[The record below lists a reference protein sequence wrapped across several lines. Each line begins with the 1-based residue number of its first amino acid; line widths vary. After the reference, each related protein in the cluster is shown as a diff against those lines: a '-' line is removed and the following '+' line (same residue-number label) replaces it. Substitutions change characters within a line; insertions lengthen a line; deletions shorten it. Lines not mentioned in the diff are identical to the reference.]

1 MTTPEQPTPELDDLD
16 ALVQDLR
23 DCGDEW
29 SWDETRQRI
38 SRFAAQRA
46 AEAVAALH
54 CAACDGPYPNPDCGH
69 LRNARDMRE
78 RAPCRPAQ
86 PAATPPPGDAGE
98 RARNH
103 PDDCL
108 PDCMMPDGGEA
119 CEGYQH
125 TRKLLADAQ
134 TKIAAIQSERTAA
147 ASKVREAMS
156 RAQQA
161 GIDNLRECGAAF
173 RMIRDALAELS
184 GAVPPIRERDV
195 GPPDYTADAEE
206 IIDGF
211 RRALTV
217 AASQARRESL
227 PADWAL
233 AWALMEARNV
243 PERARGDSDVQ
254 AAAVTEAQ
262 AILRALGTP
271 QARKETGR
279 DDDAV

>member
-1 MTTPEQPTPELDDLD
+1 
-16 ALVQDLR
+16 
-23 DCGDEW
+23 
-29 SWDETRQRI
+29 
-38 SRFAAQRA
+38 
-46 AEAVAALH
+46 
-54 CAACDGPYPNPDCGH
+54 
-69 LRNARDMRE
+69 
-78 RAPCRPAQ
+78 
-86 PAATPPPGDAGE
+86 
-98 RARNH
+98 
-103 PDDCL
+103 
-108 PDCMMPDGGEA
+108 
-119 CEGYQH
+119 
-125 TRKLLADAQ
+125 
-134 TKIAAIQSERTAA
+134 
-147 ASKVREAMS
+147 
-156 RAQQA
+156 
-161 GIDNLRECGAAF
+161 
-173 RMIRDALAELS
+173 MIRDALAELS